1 MVILWSV
8 SHAVRPGL
16 STVGSA
22 NENIHWVC
30 SCVCVC
36 VIFLSV
42 WAERDQWEFV
52 LQYYVLRIYE
62 AMGLQ
67 CVIDLIRISQGKSIT
82 LTIITVEEP
91 SDGCELFVFIQTNP

>member
-1 MVILWSV
+1 MC
-8 SHAVRPGL
+8 VR
-16 STVGSA
+16 A
-22 NENIHWVC
+22 
-30 SCVCVC
+30 C

-52 LQYYVLRIYE
+52 LQSYVLRIYE

-67 CVIDLIRISQGKSIT
+67 GIINLIRISQGKSIT